1 MYYAV
6 GGAGDAAVGT
16 VAIAMVGVHAL
27 IGIGEGVITG
37 ATVGAVLAT
46 RPDLVYGA
54 RDLRP
59 SLVDRIRPRPQG
71 VWHERPTQLESWI
84 FTIGGLLL
92 ALALAFFVSPFASSS
107 PDGLE
112 RVAIDQGFDGQAQ
125 DHALAGG
132 PLADYAVVGV
142 ESESLS
148 TGLSGIV
155 GVVLCFAIAAAVLV
169 GVRAARRTSRG
180 ASSHR

>member
-1 MYYAV
+1 MSGRRNSV
-6 GGAGDAAVGT
+6 
-16 VAIAMVGVHAL
+16 
-27 IGIGEGVITG
+27 
-37 ATVGAVLAT
+37 
-46 RPDLVYGA
+46 
-54 RDLRP
+54 
-59 SLVDRIRPRPQG
+59 
-71 VWHERPTQLESWI
+71 WI
-84 FTIGGLLL
+84 FILGGLLL
-92 ALALAFFVSPFASSS
+92 ALALAFVVSPLASSS

-125 DHALAGG
+125 DHALAGS

-155 GVVLCFAIAAAVLV
+155 GVVLCFAIAAAVMV
-169 GVRAARRTSRG
+169 GVRAARRAPRR